1 LARARTAA
9 PGSRV
14 THEEFVAA
22 YRAGRVRVTIDRA
35 AAARFVSG
43 RAMLPLVM
51 LPLLG
56 FGVALALVGYIVT
69 GAVIFVAA
77 LALRYL
83 VKRSSDGFLL
93 WRALRD
99 SDFYEQVRAA
109 QVLNV
114 EECSVPSR
122 SS

>member
-1 LARARTAA
+1 
-9 PGSRV
+9 V

-22 YRAGRVRVTIDRA
+22 YHAGRVRVTIDRA

-56 FGVALALVGYIVT
+56 FSVALALVGYLVT
-69 GAVIFVAA
+69 GAIIFVAA
-77 LALRYL
+77 LLLRYL

-99 SDFYEQVRAA
+99 GDFYEQMRAA
-109 QVLNV
+109 QVLSI